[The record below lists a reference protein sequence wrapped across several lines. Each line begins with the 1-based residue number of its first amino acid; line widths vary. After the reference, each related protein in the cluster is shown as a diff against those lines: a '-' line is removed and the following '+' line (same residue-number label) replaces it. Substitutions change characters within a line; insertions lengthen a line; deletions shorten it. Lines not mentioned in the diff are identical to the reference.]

1 MASTSATGA
10 TGAAAEAI
18 PSTDD
23 TWKLAQKLRAAIH
36 KELEHI
42 QKGGPGTN
50 EIARFEKVEKLMQN
64 YRLACIETIWLDL
77 RAANEKGAEDVLWS
91 THTLVTK
98 TYRKVLGR
106 QGNDH
111 VVLKRKLEKL
121 YSNYLKTAQYFYRGY
136 LQRVCARYDNPDLKR
151 IAQRAEL
158 EAMPL
163 PEKDKVDTA
172 AAQLDT
178 IVKQSCH
185 KTLIYLG
192 DLARYRTLLR
202 TKDPKWEGALSY
214 YLLANELIPE
224 SGYGHHQCGVICV
237 ENEDHLQVVYYL
249 YRALACALPHP
260 NASSNLER
268 EFRDLQKRKDITTK
282 HALVTW
288 FVKLHA
294 FYSQGKEFPERKE
307 LESEVD
313 HRLGLAM
320 KTGTGYGSDLDMLKM
335 VLINITAYAAAQDK
349 INKKW
354 TDEGSLSCQFILL
367 LNLRTITAIARL
379 LGEEIAGIIKRMG
392 AETPTGTSTPSQSE
406 PTTKFTP
413 ALNRV
418 LTLLRVYMAWLC
430 SYGSQLVEFR
440 AHLEPQLGTMCTTL
454 SNTLTLLFELL
465 GGDEQ
470 LGNTVSWRFPE
481 DDITLGIDCLNGPN
495 LHDGC
500 QLYYDAFARKPKP
513 RREDV
518 AGADYIED
526 DVTFTRALDVL
537 LCGLDLSMPE
547 SRFPFATSAVKKGS
561 RELTT
566 FMYLER
572 GKPEPTP
579 NLPPAQHLTPTAVPA
594 ALEQTPKILA
604 AALSPCESNEL
615 SEDQDFY
622 GPNLR
627 NAVGYGSRSGQV
639 PAPVIPTPTAP
650 VSEFPIER
658 QMFNILN
665 EFINPPE
672 STLLSKSKTPSHP
685 PARTSPYGMD
695 SAGVAEAFGAGT
707 SNSPTP
713 GSAGAKKFP
722 TLPWEYFYKPPANP
736 TLRSDTNAMA
746 ASWGANGGGISRPTS
761 SGNAAQFGAGAT
773 IGNPLAHQTHQRYGS
788 LGQSKPVEN
797 QADMLQS
804 SESASGRA
812 GLPQQAYSPKGA
824 WPNATAEGLVSALGT
839 PPILPQQRTWAPP
852 SSPWQNANG
861 QVPPATTGA
870 ALNSSF
876 STFNFS
882 SNASSLPQVY
892 SPWGI
897 PAAVNRFPAAQ
908 SPSSPSRASAA
919 YTGGAIPSPSGSRY
933 ATDYASAMASGH
945 IQQNSFAGA
954 WPDARQPR
962 NGSVA
967 QQPLGQVDI
976 WSDLIRQQPT
986 VGEKANRKSVM
997 QQGMPKR

>member
-1 MASTSATGA
+1 
-10 TGAAAEAI
+10 
-18 PSTDD
+18 
-23 TWKLAQKLRAAIH
+23 
-36 KELEHI
+36 
-42 QKGGPGTN
+42 
-50 EIARFEKVEKLMQN
+50 MQN

-77 RAANEKGAEDVLWS
+77 RAANEKGAEDALWS

-106 QGNDH
+106 LQANDH

-136 LQRVCARYDNPDLKR
+136 LQRVCARYDTPDLKR
-151 IAQRAEL
+151 IAHRAEL

-163 PEKDKVDTA
+163 PDKDKVDTT
-172 AAQLDT
+172 AAQLDN

-202 TKDPKWEGALSY
+202 PKDPKWEGALSY
-214 YLLANELIPE
+214 YLLANDLIPE

-237 ENEDHLQVVYYL
+237 ENGDHLQVVYYL

-260 NASSNLER
+260 NASTNLER
-268 EFRDLQKRKDITTK
+268 EFRELQKRKNITTK

-294 FYSQGKEFPERKE
+294 FYSQGKEFAERKE

-320 KTGTGYGSDLDMLKM
+320 KTGAGYGSDLDLLKI
-335 VLINITAYAAAQDK
+335 VLINITAYVAAQDK
-349 INKKW
+349 ISKNW

-379 LGEEIAGIIKRMG
+379 LGEEITGTIKRMG
-392 AETPTGTSTPSQSE
+392 AEVPAGASGTPSQTE

-430 SYGSQLVEFR
+430 SYGSQLVDFR
-440 AHLEPQLGTMCTTL
+440 AHLEPQFGTMCTTL
-454 SNTLTLLFELL
+454 SNMLTLLFELL
-465 GGDEQ
+465 GGDQ
-470 LGNTVSWRFPE
+470 QFGNTVSWRFPE
-481 DDITLGIDCLNGPN
+481 DDITLGIDCLNGPSLN
-495 LHDGC
+495 DGC
-500 QLYYDAFARKPKP
+500 QLYYDAFSRKPKP

-518 AGADYIED
+518 AGASHIED

-537 LCGLDLSMPE
+537 LCALELSTPE
-547 SRFPFATSAVKKGS
+547 SKFPLITSAITKGR

-566 FMYLER
+566 FVYLEG

-579 NLPPAQHLTPTAVPA
+579 SLPPAQHLTPTTVPA
-594 ALEQTPKILA
+594 TLEHTPKMPA
-604 AALSPCESNEL
+604 AILSPCESNEL

-627 NAVGYGSRSGQV
+627 NAVGDGPRNGQAS
-639 PAPVIPTPTAP
+639 APVVPPVAPRPTVP
-650 VSEFPIER
+650 VSEFPIDT
-658 QMFNILN
+658 QMYNILN

-672 STLLSKSKTPSHP
+672 SAPMPKPKTPKHP
-685 PARTSPYGMD
+685 PAPTSPYGMD
-695 SAGVAEAFGAGT
+695 SAAVAEAFGTGA
-707 SNSPTP
+707 SNSPAP

-722 TLPWEYFYKPPANP
+722 TLPWDYFYKPPTNP
-736 TLRSDTNAMA
+736 ALRSDANAMA
-746 ASWGANGGGISRPTS
+746 AGWGANGGGFSRPTS
-761 SGNAAQFGAGAT
+761 SGNANQFGAGTAT
-773 IGNPLAHQTHQRYGS
+773 GNPLAPQAHQRYGS
-788 LGQSKPVEN
+788 LGKSRLVED
-797 QADMLQS
+797 QVGMLHP
-804 SESASGRA
+804 SESAPGHA
-812 GLPQQAYSPKGA
+812 GHAQQADGA
-824 WPNATAEGLVSALGT
+824 RGVWSNAATEGLTTSALET
-839 PPILPQQRTWAPP
+839 VPHLPHQSTWAPP

-861 QVPPATTGA
+861 QLPPATTGA
-870 ALNSSF
+870 ALVSPF
-876 STFNFS
+876 STLNFS
-882 SNASSLPQVY
+882 ANTSSLPQVY
-892 SPWGI
+892 SPWGV
-897 PAAVNRFPAAQ
+897 PAAANRFPAAQ
-908 SPSSPSRASAA
+908 SPSSPSQPSAA
-919 YTGGAIPSPSGSRY
+919 YTGGAIPSPSSSRY
-933 ATDYASAMASGH
+933 ASDYTSSMAGGHVSHNAFAS
-945 IQQNSFAGA
+945 A

-962 NGSVA
+962 NGSTA
-967 QQPLGQVDI
+967 QQPLGQLDI
-976 WSDLIRQQPT
+976 WGDPVLQQPT
-986 VGEKANRKSVM
+986 VGEKAGGKSVM

>member
-1 MASTSATGA
+1 MASTTATGS
-10 TGAAAEAI
+10 AAAAAPAI
-18 PSTDD
+18 PSTDEA
-23 TWKLAQKLRAAIH
+23 WKLAQKLRAAIH
-36 KELEHI
+36 KELEHV

-77 RAANEKGAEDVLWS
+77 RAANEKGAEDALWY

-106 QGNDH
+106 LQANDH

-136 LQRVCARYDNPDLKR
+136 LQRVCARYDTPDLKR
-151 IAQRAEL
+151 IAHRAEL

-163 PEKDKVDTA
+163 PDKDKVDTT
-172 AAQLDT
+172 AAQLDN

-202 TKDPKWEGALSY
+202 PKDPKWEGALSY

-237 ENEDHLQVVYYL
+237 ENGDHLQVVYYL
-249 YRALACALPHP
+249 YRALACTLPHP
-260 NASSNLER
+260 NASTNLER
-268 EFRDLQKRKDITTK
+268 EFRELQKRKNITTK

-294 FYSQGKEFPERKE
+294 FYSQGKEFAERKE

-320 KTGTGYGSDLDMLKM
+320 KTGAGYGSDLDLLKI
-335 VLINITAYAAAQDK
+335 VLINITAYVTAQDK
-349 INKKW
+349 ISKNW

-367 LNLRTITAIARL
+367 LNLRTINAIARL
-379 LGEEIAGIIKRMG
+379 LGEEIAGIIKLMG
-392 AETPTGTSTPSQSE
+392 AEVPAGTSGTPSQAE
-406 PTTKFTP
+406 TTTKFTP

-440 AHLEPQLGTMCTTL
+440 AHLEPQFGTMCTTL

-465 GGDEQ
+465 GGDQQ

-481 DDITLGIDCLNGPN
+481 DDITLGIDCLNGPSLN
-495 LHDGC
+495 DGC
-500 QLYYDAFARKPKP
+500 QLYYDAFSRKPKP

-518 AGADYIED
+518 AGTSDIED

-537 LCGLDLSMPE
+537 LCALELSTPE
-547 SRFPFATSAVKKGS
+547 SKFPLTTSAITKGS

-566 FMYLER
+566 FVYLEG

-579 NLPPAQHLTPTAVPA
+579 TLPPARYLTPTAVPVT
-594 ALEQTPKILA
+594 LEQAPKMPA
-604 AALSPCESNEL
+604 AVLSPCESNEL
-615 SEDQDFY
+615 SEDQEFY

-627 NAVGYGSRSGQV
+627 NAVGDGPRKGKA
-639 PAPVIPTPTAP
+639 PAPAVPTPVVP
-650 VSEFPIER
+650 VSEFPIDR
-658 QMFNILN
+658 QMYNILN

-672 STLLSKSKTPSHP
+672 SAPMSKPKTPNHP
-685 PARTSPYGMD
+685 PTRTSPYGMD
-695 SAGVAEAFGAGT
+695 SAAVAEAFGAGT
-707 SNSPTP
+707 PSSPAP

-722 TLPWEYFYKPPANP
+722 TLPWEYFYKPPTNP
-736 TLRSDTNAMA
+736 ALRSDANAMA
-746 ASWGANGGGISRPTS
+746 ASWGANGGGFSRPTS
-761 SGNAAQFGAGAT
+761 SGNTAQFGTGTAT
-773 IGNPLAHQTHQRYGS
+773 GNPLA
-788 LGQSKPVEN
+788 L
-797 QADMLQS
+797 QAEMLHS
-804 SESASGRA
+804 PESAPGYA
-812 GLPQQAYSPKGA
+812 GQPQQAHGTRGLR
-824 WPNATAEGLVSALGT
+824 PNAAQEDLTSSALGT
-839 PPILPQQRTWAPP
+839 VPHLPNQSTWAPP

-861 QVPPATTGA
+861 QLPPSTTTGA
-870 ALNSSF
+870 ALNSPF

-882 SNASSLPQVY
+882 ANASSLPQVY
-892 SPWGI
+892 SPWGV
-897 PAAVNRFPAAQ
+897 PAAVNRFPTAQ
-908 SPSSPSRASAA
+908 SPSSPRQPSAS
-919 YTGGAIPSPSGSRY
+919 YTGGAIPSPSGGRY
-933 ATDYASAMASGH
+933 ATDYTSAMAGGH
-945 IQQNSFAGA
+945 ISQGA
-954 WPDARQPR
+954 FGSACPDVRQPR
-962 NGSVA
+962 NGSAA

-976 WSDLIRQQPT
+976 WGDPIRQQPT
-986 VGEKANRKSVM
+986 VGEKAGGKSVM